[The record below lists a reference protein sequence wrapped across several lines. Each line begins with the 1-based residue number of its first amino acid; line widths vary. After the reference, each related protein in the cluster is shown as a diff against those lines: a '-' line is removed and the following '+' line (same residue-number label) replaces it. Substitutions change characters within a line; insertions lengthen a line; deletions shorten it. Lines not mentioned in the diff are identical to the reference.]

1 MRVMRCSAV
10 RVSAVGVCTR
20 GSYGG
25 LQLQAVQMCEP
36 CSPEERT
43 DPWLTPQNAA
53 KMERKG
59 LTPTPWKGGP
69 EMDGCFPASPVFSQ
83 HNAAPGSLQLTDD
96 QERETPP
103 LVTNLD
109 CERNE

>member
-25 LQLQAVQMCEP
+25 LQLQAVPMCEP
-36 CSPEERT
+36 SSPEERT
-43 DPWLTPQNAA
+43 GPWLTSQNAA

-59 LTPTPWKGGP
+59 LEVDPWLTPTPWKGGP
-69 EMDGCFPASPVFSQ
+69 EMAGCFLASLVFGSGTM
-83 HNAAPGSLQLTDD
+83 HLAA
-96 QERETPP
+96 
-103 LVTNLD
+103 
-109 CERNE
+109 RN